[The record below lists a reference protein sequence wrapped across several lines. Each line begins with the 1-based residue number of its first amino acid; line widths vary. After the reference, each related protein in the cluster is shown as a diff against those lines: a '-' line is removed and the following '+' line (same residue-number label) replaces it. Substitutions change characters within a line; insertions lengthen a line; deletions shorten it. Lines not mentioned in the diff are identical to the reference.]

1 MVTITLTP
9 EQATQLAMAPRREV
23 TVTLTRE
30 QVNAIKRSFPWFA
43 TNKMTMTF
51 PMGGKAAPF
60 IPGGSVVS
68 AAISGI
74 GHLGQALGS

>member
-9 EQATQLAMAPRREV
+9 KQATQLSVAPRGEV

-30 QVNAIKRSFPWFA
+30 QVNAIKHSFPWFA
-43 TNKMTMTF
+43 TDKMTMTL
-51 PMGGKAAPF
+51 PMGGKAASF
-60 IPGGSVVS
+60 VPGGSVVS